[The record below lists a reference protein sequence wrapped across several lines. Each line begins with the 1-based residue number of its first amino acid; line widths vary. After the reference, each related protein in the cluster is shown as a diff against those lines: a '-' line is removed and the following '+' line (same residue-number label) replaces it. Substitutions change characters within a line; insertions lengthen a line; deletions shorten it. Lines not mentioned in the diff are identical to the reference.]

1 MVQDELRELVKLF
14 QKQGKMNFLAGT
26 TEEKLTY
33 FEKENSIILP
43 QKYKKWL
50 LFSDGGELFLPA
62 GVQFYGV
69 EHKPILNV
77 NDDTRP
83 NDEYVVI
90 GTLASGDPILFK
102 KNSEEIAIFNLEGGR
117 IEDDEKYPDFIAFL
131 KDLDGI
137 LGIGE

>member
-1 MVQDELRELVKLF
+1 MIHDELKEIVELF

-26 TEEKLTY
+26 TEEKLSS
-33 FEKENSIILP
+33 FEKETSVVLP
-43 QKYKKWL
+43 QKYKEWL

-69 EHKPILNV
+69 EHKPLLNV
-77 NDDTRP
+77 NDNSRP
-83 NDEYVVI
+83 SDEYVVI
-90 GTLASGDPILFK
+90 GALASGDPILFK
-102 KNSEEIAIFNLEGGR
+102 KNSEEIAIYNLEGGR
-117 IEDDEKYPDFIAFL
+117 IEDDEKYPNFIAFL